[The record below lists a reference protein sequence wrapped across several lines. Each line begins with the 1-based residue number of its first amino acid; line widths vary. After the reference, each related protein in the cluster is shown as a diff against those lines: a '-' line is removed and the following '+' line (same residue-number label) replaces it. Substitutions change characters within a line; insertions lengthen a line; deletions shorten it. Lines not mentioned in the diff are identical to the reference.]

1 MKLKVATAIVSVVVF
16 VGMALIVIMGIFVRK
31 PVTQTQ
37 AAMPDGQVAI
47 SISPNKTYKNGYAT
61 ISWAASEKTI
71 SCEAGGEWSGAK
83 TVSGQESTGRLTSA
97 GNKEYN
103 ITCKSSNGQ
112 YKASASLTVTE

>member
-61 ISWAASEKTI
+61 ISWE
-71 SCEAGGEWSGAK
+71 E
-83 TVSGQESTGRLTSA
+83 
-97 GNKEYN
+97 
-103 ITCKSSNGQ
+103 
-112 YKASASLTVTE
+112 